1 MFRNRLADAVR
12 KNVEVIIAALLFSL
26 LISGIYF
33 LAERNNTSTA
43 VLIPWR
49 SAALGFAGF
58 MILFWF
64 TKAKRLAGREKELFS
79 ALRREG
85 SPTAVLMEG
94 ICQAA
99 LAAVLFLLFYLL
111 NRERWNLFFI
121 LFFGIAAVVCAGA
134 VSLLEIPL
142 ACQKALSCFGCV
154 LLVAYFIY
162 NLAAHGYTGFSECG
176 NELFLPTVIRM
187 QKWIHIGG
195 VILVIAQFRTD
206 ARRALATCL
215 AGFVL
220 YFVWQD
226 SGLPL
231 IMEFAVATLLS
242 NLLGKPKTIAKVILG
257 SLLAYAAFLAVG
269 IAVGWLENRSF
280 YFDYAGWVPAYGMG
294 HSNLPALLLMTIL
307 LLVWY
312 LWMAEHPVITAAVF
326 WAAAVGI
333 WFMTYCRTVVIVLAV
348 FPLANL
354 VRAVLVRKKAGRG
367 LKVFAFLPLI
377 FGALSVAGMFWIPTQ
392 KLFSTEGNFFLRFTD
407 PYKFMQQYGISLFG
421 TTIRGDRV
429 IDNLYLH
436 LLLFFGIAS
445 LIVTCI
451 LLTWVGLQYY
461 RNRQYAELIILVI
474 LLFYSLMENALVRLP
489 FGFAALLIGCIR
501 DPGRR
506 AGNVAGLKRM
516 WYHKREE
523 KAA

>member
-1 MFRNRLADAVR
+1 MFRNRFADTAR
-12 KNVEVIIAALLFSL
+12 KNIKVVLAALLLSL
-26 LISGIYF
+26 LLSGIYF
-33 LAERNNTSTA
+33 IAERNSISSG

-64 TKAKRLAGREKELFS
+64 AKEKRLAGREKDLFS
-79 ALRREG
+79 TLSRDVCPA
-85 SPTAVLMEG
+85 AALMEG

-99 LAAVLFLLFYLL
+99 LAAVFFLLFYML
-111 NRERWNLFFI
+111 NRERWNLFFMM
-121 LFFGIAAVVCAGA
+121 FFGIAAVICAA
-134 VSLLEIPL
+134 AMSQLEIP
-142 ACQKALSCFGCV
+142 AVCQKVLSCFGCG

-162 NLAAHGYTGFSECG
+162 NLAAHGYTGFSERG
-176 NELFLPTVIRM
+176 NELFLPTVIQM

-195 VILVIAQFRTD
+195 VILVIVQFRTD
-206 ARRALATCL
+206 ARRALAACL
-215 AGFVL
+215 AGFLL

-231 IMEFAVATLLS
+231 TMEFAVATLLS

-257 SLLAYAAFLAVG
+257 ALLVYAAFLATG
-269 IAVGWLENRSF
+269 IAAGWVENRSF
-280 YFDYAGWVPAYGMG
+280 YFDYAGWVSAYGMG
-294 HSNLPALLLMTIL
+294 HSNLPALLLMSIL
-307 LLVWY
+307 LLAWY
-312 LWMAEHPVITAAVF
+312 LWLAEHPVITFPVF
-326 WAAAVGI
+326 WAVAAGI
-333 WFMTYCRTVVIVLAV
+333 WFMTYCRTVVIVLVV

-354 VRAVLVRKKAGRG
+354 LHTVLVRKKAERG

-377 FGALSVAGMFWIPTQ
+377 FGAFSIAGMFWIPTQ

-436 LLLFFGIAS
+436 LLLFFGVAS
-445 LIVTCI
+445 LAVICG
-451 LLTWVGLQYY
+451 LLTWVGLQYL
-461 RNRQYAELIILVI
+461 RNRQYAELIILAI
-474 LLFYSLMENALVRLP
+474 LMFYSLMENALVRLP
-489 FGFAALLIGCIR
+489 FGFAALLIGCVR

-506 AGNVAGLKRM
+506 AGSVAGLTRM

-523 KAA
+523 IAA